1 MMKLEIRLYATLR
14 RHQPQAPAGL
24 LSLEVAAGSAARDL
38 LPALGI
44 KPEEVH
50 MLMINGVSASLDAAL
65 ADGDRVGIFPA
76 VGGG

>member
-1 MMKLEIRLYATLR
+1 MKIEIRLYATLR

-24 LSLEVAAGSAARDL
+24 LSMEAAAGAAVRDL
-38 LPALGI
+38 LPTLGI

-50 MLMINGVSASLDAAL
+50 MLMINGVSASLETPLAA
-65 ADGDRVGIFPA
+65 GDRVGIFPA